1 MMNEG
6 VQTRDKRGHSQTFS
20 SPTSSAI
27 SMLAP
32 STVPNSKPP
41 FKQNFMLLVPEA
53 SVPAVEICLSISEA
67 GVSSSATVKVGGGI
81 GYLLEFQA
89 RHVRDRTIKCG
100 H

>member
-53 SVPAVEICLSISEA
+53 SVPAVEICWLISEA
-67 GVSSSATVKVGGGI
+67 GISSSATVKLGGSI
-81 GYLLEFQA
+81 GYLDEWQA
-89 RHVRDRTIKCG
+89 RHTRDRVIR
-100 H
+100 